1 MNTLTQKQE
10 YITVTSNLVV
20 IRGIY
25 QVILNYYI
33 NQERQQKWKSLK
45 IKDIPGNKNLAKKKQ
60 KEVEREFEEELN
72 TPKETIESKGSNI
85 LFGEY
90 MKQWLENTKST
101 IEPTTYASY
110 KNKVETI
117 ADYFNEKGITLSS
130 IKKSDI
136 KTFYQH
142 LKTTKG
148 IKAQTVKRYHANIH
162 KALNEAV
169 DLELIPSNPAL
180 NMKLDKSE
188 QFIASYYNQEELEKL
203 FEIAK
208 GSIIELHILI
218 SSHYGLRR
226 EEVCGLK
233 LSAIDTIN
241 HTITISHTVTQCN
254 LDGKYKVVKKNRTKN
269 KSSHRTLP
277 LIPKI
282 ENLIL
287 AEIKKQEENKKLFGN
302 AYKNKEG
309 YLLVDMEGKLIL
321 PDRVTKTFGKLME
334 KNKDKLSKIRFHDL
348 RHSCA
353 SLLLANGVNMKAIQ
367 EYLGHRQ
374 LHNNCINLCTFR

>member
-169 DLELIPSNPAL
+169 DLELISSNPAL

-374 LHNNCINLCTFR
+374 LLNNCFDICTSG